1 MGTPLPLTYP
11 SLYNPSQRRSGQPWR
26 LSSGLLLRKRLLLLL
41 LTLLCMLLL
50 TMLCIMMMITLLG
63 MERRILLL
71 LSFWSPT
78 ACQAITEQCH
88 SYHTSQHLLG
98 GFSTPSV
105 ISIS

>member
-1 MGTPLPLTYP
+1 MLTRLGTIPLPLTCP

-50 TMLCIMMMITLLG
+50 TIMITLLG

-78 ACQAITEQCH
+78 ACQAITEQ

-98 GFSTPSV
+98 GYSTPSV
-105 ISIS
+105 ISISY